1 MTIASTSWAGANLG
15 AVAYPRKLLGPEE
28 EIVEDLRPHWWY
40 LVKPVLV
47 LVAALAIGIALLA
60 WNNVEV
66 LDWAGGLV
74 VLVALGFFVWKYL
87 EWISTNFTVT
97 TDRVIFRSGVL
108 SKSGIEIPLERI
120 NTVFFNQSLFERLI
134 RAGDLIIESAGESG
148 QSHFSDIRNPT
159 LVQAEIYRQ
168 MEDNENRKFDRIN
181 RPAATLSVPEQIE
194 KLDELRQRGVLSQQ
208 EFEAKKADL
217 LGRM

>member
-1 MTIASTSWAGANLG
+1 M
-15 AVAYPRKLLGPEE
+15 AYPRKLLGREE
-28 EIVEDLRPHWWY
+28 EIVKDLRPHWWY

-47 LVAALAIGIALLA
+47 LVLAIAIGIALLA

-66 LDWAGGLV
+66 LDWFGGLV
-74 VLVALGFFVWKYL
+74 VLVALGFFVYKYL
-87 EWISTNFTVT
+87 QWVSTNFTVT
-97 TDRVIFRSGVL
+97 TDRVIYRSGVL

-120 NTVFFNQSLFERLI
+120 NTVFFNQSIFERMI
-134 RAGDLIIESAGESG
+134 RAGDLAIESAGETGRSE
-148 QSHFSDIRNPT
+148 FSDIRHPT
-159 LVQAEIYRQ
+159 LVQAEIYKQ

-181 RPAATLSVPEQIE
+181 RPAATMSLPEQIE

-208 EFEAKKADL
+208 EFDAKKADL